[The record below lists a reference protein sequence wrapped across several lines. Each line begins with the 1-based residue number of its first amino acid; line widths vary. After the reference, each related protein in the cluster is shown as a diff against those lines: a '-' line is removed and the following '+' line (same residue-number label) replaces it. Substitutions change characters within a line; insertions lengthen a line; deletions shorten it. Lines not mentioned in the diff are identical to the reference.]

1 MTSPTQALSPSPN
14 PEADASVTPDA
25 LLRMRS
31 MTKTFPGVT
40 ALDGVDLT
48 VRAGTVHALCGENG
62 AGKSTLMNVLA
73 GLVQPDSGDIE
84 LADEIVHFAIPAEAM
99 QAGIS
104 MIQQELHPV
113 PARSVMENIWLGR
126 FPRGRFGLVDHDRMR
141 RQSQALFREIGVD
154 LDPDTRAG
162 ELSVSQVQLM
172 EIARA
177 VSFDARVV
185 IMDEPTSS
193 LSDHE
198 VQRLFSLINDLR
210 AKGVAVI
217 YISHKLEEVMAISDE
232 VSVMRDGR
240 MIGTWPTTTLS
251 IDEVITSM
259 VGRELTDRY
268 PGRHTTPGEVLLEVE
283 GLTSPLP
290 GSFRDVSFRLH
301 RGEVLGVGGL
311 VGAQRT
317 ELLEAIFGL
326 RSIASGSIRVNGEKV
341 TIRSPIDAKRL
352 GMALLTED
360 RRDTGVV
367 PTRSV
372 FENVILAHMPHFSN
386 RLGMVDTRAARS
398 EAVRVLG
405 RLRVRTPSLQTPMT
419 NLSGGNQQKVLLGR
433 WLLWEPE
440 ILILDE
446 PTRGIDVG
454 AKFEIYTII
463 NELAAQGKGIIMIS
477 SELPELIG
485 ESDRILVMCR
495 GRATGIVERAQADE
509 ASIMR
514 LATDVEGE
522 SQLVPSHG

>member
-1 MTSPTQALSPSPN
+1 METMT
-14 PEADASVTPDA
+14 DAIP
-25 LLRMRS
+25 LLAMRG
-31 MTKTFPGVT
+31 MTKAFPGVT
-40 ALDGVDLT
+40 ALESVDLT

-73 GLVQPDSGDIE
+73 GLVQPDAGEVRLGGD
-84 LADEIVHFAIPAEAM
+84 AVRFASTAEAM
-99 QAGIS
+99 RAGIS

-126 FPRGRFGLVDHDRMR
+126 FPRGRLGFVDHEGMR
-141 RQSQALFREIGVD
+141 RQTRRLFRDIGIE
-154 LDPDTRAG
+154 LDPVAKAG
-162 ELSVSQVQLM
+162 GLSVSQVQLL

-193 LSDHE
+193 LSEHE
-198 VQRLFSLINDLR
+198 VRRLFGLIADLR

-240 MIGTWPTTTLS
+240 MIGTWPTSSLT
-251 IDEVITSM
+251 IGQVITRM

-268 PGRHTTPGEVLLEVE
+268 PGRHADQGDVLLDVE
-283 GLTSPLP
+283 ALTSPVP

-317 ELLEAIFGL
+317 ELVEAIFGL
-326 RSIASGSIRVNGEKV
+326 RAVASGTIRVNGREA

-360 RRDTGVV
+360 RRHSGVV

-372 FENVILAHMPHFSN
+372 FENVLLAHLPRYAN
-386 RLGMVDTRAARS
+386 RMGIVDARRARRDAARI
-398 EAVRVLG
+398 LG
-405 RLRVRTPSLQTPMT
+405 RLRVRTPSLQTPLT
-419 NLSGGNQQKVLLGR
+419 SLSGGNQQKVLFGR
-433 WLLWEPE
+433 WLLWDPE

-485 ESDRILVMCR
+485 ESDRIVVMCR
-495 GRATGIVERAQADE
+495 GRLTGIVDRADADE
-509 ASIMR
+509 ATIMR
-514 LATDVEGE
+514 LATDVLDDEPEAAVAAVG
-522 SQLVPSHG
+522 LPA

>member
-1 MTSPTQALSPSPN
+1 
-14 PEADASVTPDA
+14 
-25 LLRMRS
+25 
-31 MTKTFPGVT
+31 
-40 ALDGVDLT
+40 
-48 VRAGTVHALCGENG
+48 
-62 AGKSTLMNVLA
+62 
-73 GLVQPDSGDIE
+73 
-84 LADEIVHFAIPAEAM
+84 
-99 QAGIS
+99 

-141 RQSQALFREIGVD
+141 RDSRRLFRETGVE
-154 LDPDTRAG
+154 LDPDALAG

-177 VSFDARVV
+177 VSLDARIV

-193 LSDHE
+193 LSENE
-198 VQRLFSLINDLR
+198 VQRLYGIIGDLR

-217 YISHKLEEVMAISDE
+217 YISHKLEEITAISDE
-232 VSVMRDGR
+232 VSIMRDGR
-240 MIGTWPTTTLS
+240 MIGTWPTAS
-251 IDEVITSM
+251 ITINQVITRM

-268 PGRHTTPGEVLLEVE
+268 PGRHTTPGDVLLDIDA
-283 GLTSPLP
+283 LTSPIS
-290 GSFRDVSFRLH
+290 GSFRDISFRLH
-301 RGEVLGVGGL
+301 RGEVLGIGGL

-317 ELLEAIFGL
+317 ELVEAIFGL
-326 RSIASGSIRVNGEKV
+326 RAIASGTIRVNGREE

-360 RRDTGVV
+360 RRDSGVV

-372 FENVILAHMPHFSN
+372 FENVILAHMPRYAN
-386 RLGMVDTRAARS
+386 RVGIVDTRRARS
-398 EAVRVLG
+398 DARRVLG
-405 RLRVRTPSLQTPMT
+405 RLRVRAPSLQTPLT
-419 NLSGGNQQKVLLGR
+419 SLSGGNQQKVLFGR
-433 WLLWEPE
+433 WLLWDPE

-495 GRATGIVERAQADE
+495 GRLTGIVDRADANE

-514 LATDVEGE
+514 LATDVLDDEPE
-522 SQLVPSHG
+522 AAISAVA